1 MADVVDPNILD
12 EAAAGHIARRQ
23 SHGAILH
30 QVLCEIVQ
38 VVDFLAVV
46 VAGGLAFA
54 FYLVVIVGDWEAYD
68 RYGLAVLLAGIV
80 FVAALRR
87 RGAYTISRLSR
98 FSWQTSHAMV
108 LWGAT
113 LGLLSTVSFFAKIAD
128 FYSRGW
134 VVTWAILVISEL
146 VLLRAGLRSLMRRWA
161 AQGRL
166 SRSVAIVGA
175 GEGGEQ
181 VVAKLRTDGR
191 GEIAIAGIF
200 DDRLNRVPAY
210 VGGCRVLG
218 TTDDLIAITRSGL
231 VDEIIIALPLRAEGR
246 IGELV
251 AKLRSLPVDLR
262 LSIDQIGGFPMRGIG
277 ETASARTIEIL
288 DRPLKHWGG
297 IIKWFEDQII
307 GTLAL
312 TAFAPLML
320 CIAAAIRLD
329 SRGPVFFVQDRF
341 GFNNKT
347 IRVLKFRTMHVEQ
360 SDPSGANRTVAGDP
374 RVTRV
379 GRVLRSVSLDELPQL
394 INVLRGEMSLVGPR
408 PHALGMKA
416 GERLYHDAVS
426 DYFQRHRVRPGMTG
440 WAQVNGL
447 RGEIDSL
454 EKARR
459 RVALDLY
466 YIDHCSLWLDLKI
479 LLKTMVVMF
488 RRENAY

>member
-1 MADVVDPNILD
+1 MSDVVERNMLD
-12 EAAAGHIARRQ
+12 EVASAHIARRG
-23 SHGAILH
+23 SHSAISH
-30 QVLCEIVQ
+30 EVLCEVVQ
-38 VVDFLAVV
+38 VLDFLAVV
-46 VAGGLAFA
+46 LAGGIAFA
-54 FYLVVIVGDWEAYD
+54 VYLIVIVGDWDAYD
-68 RYGLAVLLAGIV
+68 RYGLTVLLAAMV

-87 RGAYTISRLSR
+87 GGTYTISRLSR
-98 FSWQTSHAMV
+98 FGWQTSRAV
-108 LWGAT
+108 LVWGVT
-113 LGLLSTVSFFAKIAD
+113 LGLLSTISFFAKIAD
-128 FYSRGW
+128 LYSRGW
-134 VVTWAILVISEL
+134 VLTWALLVISEL
-146 VLLRAGLRSLMRRWA
+146 VLLRAGLRSLMGRWS

-166 SRSVAIVGA
+166 SRAVAIVGA
-175 GEGGEQ
+175 GDGGEQ
-181 VVAKLRTDGR
+181 LIAKLRTDGR
-191 GEIAIAGIF
+191 GEIAIAGVF

-218 TTDDLIAITRSGL
+218 TTDDLIAMTRSGL

-297 IIKWFEDQII
+297 IIKWLEDQIL
-307 GTLAL
+307 GGLAL
-312 TAFAPLML
+312 IAFAPLML
-320 CIAAAIRLD
+320 MIAAAIRLD
-329 SRGPVFFVQDRF
+329 SRGPVFFIQDRF

-347 IRVLKFRTMHVEQ
+347 IRVVKFRTMRVEQ
-360 SDPSGANRTVAGDP
+360 EDPTGANRTVARDP

-379 GRVLRSVSLDELPQL
+379 GRFLRSVSLDELPQL
-394 INVLRGEMSLVGPR
+394 VNVLRGEMSLVGPR

-466 YIDHCSLWLDLKI
+466 YIDHWSLWLDLKI
-479 LLKTMVVMF
+479 LLKTVIVMF
-488 RRENAY
+488 GRENAY